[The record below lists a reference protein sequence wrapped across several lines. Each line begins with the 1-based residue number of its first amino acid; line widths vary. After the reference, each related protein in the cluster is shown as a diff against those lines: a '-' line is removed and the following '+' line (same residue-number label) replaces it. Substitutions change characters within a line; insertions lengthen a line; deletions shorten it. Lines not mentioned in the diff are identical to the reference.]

1 MVVMPLEWGL
11 KMPRKSCNS
20 CGNFVDCG
28 KKDHACLNSGRS
40 VWVAKE
46 MTPAEYYER
55 WCKLRNAYTL
65 LDDADAKEAFIAG
78 FKSGFGFGKSAN

>member
-1 MVVMPLEWGL
+1 
-11 KMPRKSCNS
+11 MPRKSCNS

-55 WCKLRNAYTL
+55 WCKLQKKHL
-65 LDDADAKEAFIAG
+65 LPDLSLDLGLE
-78 FKSGFGFGKSAN
+78 SQSTNWH